1 MQTKVCTKCNREL
14 PISQFQAD
22 KKLKFGVGTCCKD
35 CKREYRQANKNKL
48 LVAQYKRVAEN
59 KTILSP
65 MRKAWNAVYYA
76 LKTGKIHKPDSCSV
90 CGDFVG
96 QEKIQAHH
104 EDYSKPFEVTWCCQ
118 DCHVKLD
125 AQRREVDCA
134 RHLCPNT

>member
-96 QEKIQAHH
+96 QEKI
-104 EDYSKPFEVTWCCQ
+104 
-118 DCHVKLD
+118 
-125 AQRREVDCA
+125 
-134 RHLCPNT
+134 